1 MTYSFVKLLET
12 LAAGQGL
19 VLATIVETEGSTP
32 QVVGA
37 SAVFSKAGLV
47 TGTIGGGLLE
57 ARVGSF
63 AEKALGDGRAR
74 LISVRLDADPSDM
87 EGAICGGTAKVL
99 VDPGV
104 GASKQIIERALDGL
118 RKRRPGAL
126 VSRITPGAGDL
137 ISVERGWLPAGAPVL
152 PDDPV
157 LGGLGPDVL
166 GDVIKAGRPGFL
178 RAGRS
183 MLFVEPVLPLPRLV
197 IAGAGHVGQ
206 AVARLGSLLDF
217 SVTVID
223 DRAEFANAAT
233 IAEADEIV
241 VGPIGEAVRN
251 VEDSPDNYFVI
262 VTRGHQKD
270 AEALRAAVG
279 RPAAYIGMIGSKTED
294 RAHAVRV
301 PGERLG
307 DGRRVGRDPR
317 PHRARHR
324 VEDGRGD
331 RRQHRRRA
339 RARQVRAKGAGPD
352 MIWAVILAAGESRR
366 MGTQKLLLPFGD
378 TTIVEAVVRTALAS
392 RVDRGARRPGR
403 RPRRR
408 PSEARA
414 LRRRRS
420 P

>member
-19 VLATIVETEGSTP
+19 VLATIVETDGSTP

-47 TGTIGGGLLE
+47 TGTVGGGLLE

-63 AEKALGDGRAR
+63 AEEALGDGRAR
-74 LISVRLDADPSDM
+74 LVSVRLDADPSDM

-104 GASKQIIERALDGL
+104 GASRGIIESALDGL

-137 ISVERGWLPAGAPVL
+137 ISVERGWLPAGAPIL

-157 LGGLGPDVL
+157 LGGLGPGVL
-166 GDVIKAGRPGFL
+166 GDVIKGGRPGLL
-178 RAGRS
+178 RAGHS
-183 MLFVEPVLPLPRLV
+183 TLFVEPVLPLPRLV
-197 IAGAGHVGQ
+197 IAGAGHVGR

-223 DRAEFANAAT
+223 DRAEFANADN

-241 VGPIGEAVRN
+241 VGPIGEALRN
-251 VEDSPDNYFVI
+251 VADSPDNYFVI

-279 RPAAYIGMIGSKTED
+279 RPAAYIGMIGSKRKIELMQCEFLESGWATAEKW
-294 RAHAVRV
+294 AAIHAPIGLDIGSRTVEEIAVSIAAELVRV
-301 PGERLG
+301 RSERK
-307 DGRRVGRDPR
+307 
-317 PHRARHR
+317 
-324 VEDGRGD
+324 E
-331 RRQHRRRA
+331 
-339 RARQVRAKGAGPD
+339 
-352 MIWAVILAAGESRR
+352 
-366 MGTQKLLLPFGD
+366 
-378 TTIVEAVVRTALAS
+378 
-392 RVDRGARRPGR
+392 PGR
-403 RPRRR
+403 T
-408 PSEARA
+408 
-414 LRRRRS
+414 
-420 P
+420 